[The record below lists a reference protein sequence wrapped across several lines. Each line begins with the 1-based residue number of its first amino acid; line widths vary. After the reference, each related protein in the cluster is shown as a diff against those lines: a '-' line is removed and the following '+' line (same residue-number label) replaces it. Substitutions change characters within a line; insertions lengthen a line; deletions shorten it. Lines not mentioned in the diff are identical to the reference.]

1 MATDLQ
7 QRIDSLKAKTHVLVR
22 KYAALEQVRRQ
33 LEQELKLRDEAIAQR
48 DRTIAE
54 QQRSLEFLR
63 ASVTINPDR
72 EEVER
77 TRSLIAGLVREIDRC
92 ILDLTD

>member
-1 MATDLQ
+1 MASDLQ

-22 KYAALEQVRRQ
+22 KYAAMEAARRELQ
-33 LEQELKLRDEAIAQR
+33 QELALRDEAIAQR
-48 DRTIAE
+48 DRIIAE
-54 QQRSLEFLR
+54 MQRSIEFLR
-63 ASVTINPDR
+63 AATAINPDR
-72 EEVER
+72 EDVER